1 MVYDFDSSGWVS
13 APYASPPA
21 KLKLRSVRE
30 RLYRGYCVEEDVFEA
45 VLNNFREERESLL
58 AIANEPETLG
68 KRTAKRAVS
77 YLEDFYEIIDNPMKL
92 NREILEA
99 CR

>member
-1 MVYDFDSSGWVS
+1 MLSNFHDQ
-13 APYASPPA
+13 
-21 KLKLRSVRE
+21 RE
-30 RLYRGYCVEEDVFEA
+30 A
-45 VLNNFREERESLL
+45 LL

-77 YLEDFYEIIDNPMKL
+77 YLEDFYEIIDDPIKL
-92 NREILEA
+92 KRKIVEA

>member
-1 MVYDFDSSGWVS
+1 MF
-13 APYASPPA
+13 
-21 KLKLRSVRE
+21 KSVLSNFHDQRE
-30 RLYRGYCVEEDVFEA
+30 A
-45 VLNNFREERESLL
+45 LL

-77 YLEDFYEIIDNPMKL
+77 YLEDFYEIIDDPIKL
-92 NREILEA
+92 KRRIVEA